1 MKFWIKSERRH
12 LMNNQQNVSVFNY
25 LTQVQSLFSQY
36 IQIKAQLNLL
46 ENNLEA
52 LDKAFDV
59 IPTQQNLFAIQNTW
73 NQKYQIM
80 QQIPPI
86 ANSIVANLTEATKL
100 ALSSIQTNITSG
112 NRLNLALNDNAIASI
127 CSTIEQNSILPYIKE
142 LYRQYCIMQ
151 NIPMQLSNIE
161 MLLRMSQNNI
171 PNFSRLK
178 TIINGY

>member
-59 IPTQQNLFAIQNTW
+59 IPTQLIFLPSKIHG
-73 NQKYQIM
+73 IR
-80 QQIPPI
+80 
-86 ANSIVANLTEATKL
+86 
-100 ALSSIQTNITSG
+100 NIKSC
-112 NRLNLALNDNAIASI
+112 NKSP
-127 CSTIEQNSILPYIKE
+127 Q
-142 LYRQYCIMQ
+142 
-151 NIPMQLSNIE
+151 
-161 MLLRMSQNNI
+161 
-171 PNFSRLK
+171 
-178 TIINGY
+178 